1 MALGHRRVR
10 ANLGSVPTSNLA
22 VAPHVI
28 NMVERVLPHDRVLDV
43 GPGWGKYAVLLREY
57 LNVKPTRIDAVE
69 AWPAYIVDHDLVSLY
84 GTVWHGT
91 AGEGGAWTSA
101 DDLDNVDVVDGTGQ
115 VRRSYAVRGSTVR
128 SDLVLADY
136 DTVLMVDV
144 IEHMTDAAALRFIAQ
159 CRHARVVICTPVEF
173 FDNGPDL
180 PPTEEHV
187 SHWTPD
193 MLKRL
198 GRPVE
203 HLATEHGALLARLG
217 PAW

>member
-1 MALGHRRVR
+1 MTKRGPLGLIKDL
-10 ANLGSVPTSNLA
+10 AGSPDVHFVPQS
-22 VAPHVI
+22 
-28 NMVERVLPHDRVLDV
+28 
-43 GPGWGKYAVLLREY
+43 
-57 LNVKPTRIDAVE
+57 
-69 AWPAYIVDHDLVSLY
+69 PAS
-84 GTVWHGT
+84 
-91 AGEGGAWTSA
+91 
-101 DDLDNVDVVDGTGQ
+101 
-115 VRRSYAVRGSTVR
+115 VRRTPRRNFLSEAVRS
-128 SDLVLADY
+128 
-136 DTVLMVDV
+136 
-144 IEHMTDAAALRFIAQ
+144 ALRFIAQ